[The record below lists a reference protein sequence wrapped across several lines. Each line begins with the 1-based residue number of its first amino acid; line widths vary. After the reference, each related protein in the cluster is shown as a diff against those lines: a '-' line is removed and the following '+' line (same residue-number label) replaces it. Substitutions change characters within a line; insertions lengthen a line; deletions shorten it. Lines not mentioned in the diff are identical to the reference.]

1 MKRESITEPKFG
13 KIFALRFLI
22 SLVVFSVV
30 AAIIL
35 GQYYNEHSMRKYDT
49 EAKPAQDLPELA
61 RSLSEA
67 EPGSD
72 EYKEIISQI
81 RIKLAIYQSNGKRYA
96 EVRVGD
102 LKLNSDTK
110 DFIMVTRETGK
121 NYKDYKHEFY
131 FLKDPFCYDPVNK
144 YAGGKYDI
152 IKINEKFDKYQWDW
166 AARYFGLVPD
176 VFYRLE
182 TAYVNYEDG
191 TFVPGVVVI
200 SDKDKEYK
208 VDCTPADLS
217 GYELLDC
224 STVLCTAYGNDTNG
238 LTSSDVNE
246 CCVPDDNGYFEQFY
260 DYEDNFDQIK
270 NDTSKA
276 WYVGY
281 ADYTPEDTVFT
292 LAPVTS
298 TVIIIAALFCAA
310 ISGTVLS
317 VIRYQKDKTIWE
329 IFDYRNRTT
338 EAMAHDL
345 KTPLASIM
353 AYSENLEESADD
365 RAKVIEYSGKITDKV
380 TDMNHMIEDILVLSK
395 TGTAK
400 ADISLEDVDVL
411 DLVKESA
418 LVFPG
423 MKTDI
428 NGNGITIRTDRKLF
442 KQAIDNLLSNCDRYG
457 EKGSPVIITLTS
469 DSLTVTNKTSMTYKD
484 VDSLKDPFIK
494 GDSSRGSKGTGLGLS
509 IADNNLKILGY
520 KLELK
525 SVPDLFTAC
534 VIFKTK
540 A

>member
-1 MKRESITEPKFG
+1 MRRESITEPKFG
-13 KIFALRFLI
+13 RIFAMRFLI
-22 SLVVFSVV
+22 SLVVFAVV
-30 AAIIL
+30 AAIML
-35 GQYYNEHSMRKYDT
+35 GQYYNENSMKKYDVN
-49 EAKPAQDLPELA
+49 AVPAQDLPELA

-81 RIKLAIYQSNGKRYA
+81 RIKLAIYQSTGTRYA

-110 DFIMVTRETGK
+110 DFIMVAREEGK

-131 FLKDPFCYDPVNK
+131 FLKDPSCYDPVNK

-152 IKINEKFDKYQWDW
+152 IKYNEKFDKYKWDW
-166 AARYFGLVPD
+166 AASYFGLVPE
-176 VFYRLE
+176 VFYQME
-182 TAYVNYEDG
+182 TAYVNYEEG

-208 VDCTPADLS
+208 VDCTPADIS

-224 STVLCTAYGNDTNG
+224 TSVLCSAYMTDTKG
-238 LTSSDVNE
+238 LTSADVNE
-246 CCVPDDNGYFEQFY
+246 CCVPDDNGYFEHFY

-276 WYVGY
+276 WYVGF

-298 TVIIIAALFCAA
+298 MVIIIAALICTA

-317 VIRYQKDKTIWE
+317 VIRYQKDKTVCE
-329 IFDYRNRTT
+329 IFEYRRKTT

-353 AYSENLEESADD
+353 AYSESIEESAGVP
-365 RAKVIEYSGKITDKV
+365 AKVAEYSGKITGKA
-380 TDMNHMIEDILVLSK
+380 TDMNHMIEDILALSK
-395 TGTAK
+395 TGTAGVDIK
-400 ADISLEDVDVL
+400 PEDIDVISLI
-411 DLVKESA
+411 KESSKA
-418 LVFPG
+418 FPD
-423 MKTDI
+423 MKTEI
-428 NGNGITIRTDRKLF
+428 KGEGKVIKTDRKLF
-442 KQAIDNLLSNCDRYG
+442 SQAIDNLLSNCDRYG
-457 EKGSPVIITLTS
+457 EKDFPVIISLSS
-469 DSLTVTNKTSMTYKD
+469 DSLTITNKTSMTYSD
-484 VDSLKDPFIK
+484 VESLKEPFVK
-494 GDSSRGSKGTGLGLS
+494 GKDSRGGKGTGLGLS

-520 KLELK
+520 KLELT
-525 SVPDLFTAC
+525 SAADVFTAR
-534 VIFKTK
+534 VNFKTK
-540 A
+540 D